1 MIVTVCELPDDRRAF
16 EDSWGQLAE
25 HVKQSRSGLVVL
37 PDKAFSP
44 WFESSAAIDPARWL
58 QYLAEHDAWEHRLG
72 DLGAALVLGS
82 RPIDFGSQRYDEG
95 FVWTAD
101 TGIRSVH
108 AQATHDFVP
117 LEASGVD
124 IGFMI
129 GSEAWARGELP
140 YVRGDVDIIAMPRGT
155 RAEQFAQHL
164 ERACAV
170 ATGLGA
176 FALSSNRSAPFEG
189 QGWII
194 APDGR
199 VLGTTSRLEPFVSL
213 EVDLP
218 SERIS
223 AARVRPQ
230 PAPEWMDPLDTGM
243 PNNDPR

>member
-1 MIVTVCELPDDRRAF
+1 MIVTVCELPDDRKGF
-16 EDSWGQLAE
+16 EDSWAQLAE
-25 HVKQSRSGLVVL
+25 HVQQTHSGLVVL
-37 PDKAFSP
+37 PDRAFSP
-44 WFESSAAIDPARWL
+44 WFESSAALDPARW
-58 QYLAEHDAWEHRLG
+58 QQCLAEHDAWEHRLG
-72 DLGAALVLGS
+72 DLGATLVLGS
-82 RPIDFGSQRYDEG
+82 RPIDFGNERYDEG

-117 LEASGVD
+117 LEVDGVD

-129 GSEAWARGELP
+129 GSEVWARGELP
-140 YVRGDVDIIAMPRGT
+140 YVRGDVDIVAMPRGT
-155 RAEQFAQHL
+155 RADQFEQRL

-199 VLGTTSRLEPFVSL
+199 VLGTTSRSHPFVTL
-213 EVDLP
+213 EIDLP
-218 SERIS
+218 SERTS
-223 AARVRPQ
+223 AALAHPR
-230 PAPEWMDPLDTGM
+230 PAPDWMDPLETGV
-243 PNNDPR
+243 PNYD